1 MQLDHQDLFL
11 MDSEKEESII
21 NMMTN
26 VRENLQD
33 SINRKYDMIDKLNE
47 DIDGLKI
54 QIKEIDKFISIN
66 SIITAEHLLDTE
78 TFLKEK
84 GQNLTDVDFTR
95 NIFSNSSPKKMM
107 VIFKYNGETIDISFP
122 NPQIT
127 QITPVCNV
135 YLNSIILPLMKLK
148 DTEKEM
154 EIIIKSQNDQGEITK
169 MEINRVFSL
178 ENVDNVYEIFK
189 NLIF

>member
-1 MQLDHQDLFL
+1 

-26 VRENLQD
+26 VRGNLQD

-107 VIFKYNGETIDISFP
+107 VIFKYTGETIDISFP

-169 MEINRVFSL
+169 MEIDHVFSF
-178 ENVDNVYEIFK
+178 ENVDFIYNIFE
-189 NLIF
+189 NLIFQMNN